1 MSDASSGGVLGSVL
15 VTGAEGSI
23 AGALLHAL
31 ATEGN
36 TLWSTTRRRGSVAPQ
51 RLLLDLSD
59 PPDRWCLPPVPVNV
73 AFLCAA
79 VASQEQCLSNPAATY
94 LVNVLHTVELAR
106 RLVMAGTF
114 VVFIST
120 NLVFNGETPHTEA
133 DRPHHPQG
141 AYGHQK
147 AEAER
152 QLLELGKRVS
162 VVRFGK
168 VITPGMPLLERWA
181 SDLRAGRSIH
191 PFQDMVMAP
200 IALGFAVNVLCRVAG
215 SRRAGIVQATAARDM
230 TYARA
235 AEVIAQRV
243 GANPD
248 LIEPVLRPATGQI
261 ATPHHG
267 TLDCA
272 ELAVLGL
279 VAPPPESA
287 FEHFDGTRHH

>member
-1 MSDASSGGVLGSVL
+1 VSDACSGGVLGSVL

-23 AGALLHAL
+23 ARALLHAL

-36 TLWSTTRRRGSVAPQ
+36 TLWSTTRHRGSVAPQ
-51 RLLLDLSD
+51 RLLLDLSE
-59 PPDRWCLPPVPVNV
+59 PPDQWRLPPVPVDV

-79 VASQEQCLSNPAATY
+79 VASQEQCGSNPTATR
-94 LVNVLHTVELAR
+94 LVNVLNTVELAR
-106 RLVMAGTF
+106 RLVTAGAF

-120 NLVFNGETPHTEA
+120 NLVFSGETPHIEA
-133 DRPHHPQG
+133 DRPHHPQS
-141 AYGHQK
+141 AYGRQK

-152 QLLELGKRVS
+152 RLLELGNQVS

-168 VITPGMPLLERWA
+168 VIAPGMPLLERWV

-200 IALGFAVNVLCRVAG
+200 IALGFAVNVLCRVA
-215 SRRAGIVQATAARDM
+215 SARRPGVIQATAARDM

-235 AEVIAQRV
+235 AEVIAERV

-248 LIEPVLRPATGQI
+248 LIEPVFRLQTGQI
-261 ATPHHG
+261 GGPNHG
-267 TLDCA
+267 TLDCT
-272 ELAVLGL
+272 ELATLGL
-279 VAPPPESA
+279 AAPSPESA
-287 FEHFDGTRHH
+287 FAFFGGTRHH